1 MPKINPVSRKE
12 LIFKLK
18 ALDFE
23 GPFRATKHQYM
34 IKGKQKI
41 FIPNPHGGKDIGIPL
56 FSPPENGGSAT
67 LTFELVCPPENG
79 RSATLSPPT

>member
-1 MPKINPVSRKE
+1 VPFCGHIRINPVSRKE

-23 GPFRATKHQYM
+23 GLFRATNHQYM

-41 FIPNPHGGKDIGIPL
+41 FIPNPHGGKDIGIPHPSSL
-56 FSPPENGGSAT
+56 IFYLYAVTNQ
-67 LTFELVCPPENG
+67 LTNY
-79 RSATLSPPT
+79 ST

>member
-1 MPKINPVSRKE
+1 MPKINPISRKE
-12 LIFKLK
+12 LISKLK

-41 FIPNPHGGKDIGIPL
+41 FIPNPNGGKDIGIPL
-56 FSPPENGGSAT
+56 LKKIIGQIGISQNEFIK
-67 LTFELVCPPENG
+67 L
-79 RSATLSPPT
+79 

>member
-1 MPKINPVSRKE
+1 MADINPISRKE
-12 LIFKLK
+12 LISKLK

-34 IKGKQKI
+34 IKGKHKI

-56 FSPPENGGSAT
+56 LKKIIRQLGIEKSEFIK
-67 LTFELVCPPENG
+67 L
-79 RSATLSPPT
+79 

>member
-1 MPKINPVSRKE
+1 MPKIKPISRKE
-12 LIFKLK
+12 LISKLK

-34 IKGKQKI
+34 IKGKHKI

-56 FSPPENGGSAT
+56 LKKIIRQIGISQNKFIK
-67 LTFELVCPPENG
+67 L
-79 RSATLSPPT
+79 

>member
-1 MPKINPVSRKE
+1 MKMPKINPVSRKE

-56 FSPPENGGSAT
+56 LKKIIRQIEITQDEFIK
-67 LTFELVCPPENG
+67 L
-79 RSATLSPPT
+79 

>member
-56 FSPPENGGSAT
+56 LKKIIRQIGISQDEFIKS
-67 LTFELVCPPENG
+67 
-79 RSATLSPPT
+79 

>member
-1 MPKINPVSRKE
+1 MKMLKINPVSRKE

-34 IKGKQKI
+34 IKGKHKI

-56 FSPPENGGSAT
+56 LKKIIRQIGISQDEFIKS
-67 LTFELVCPPENG
+67 
-79 RSATLSPPT
+79 